1 KLSLKTEKERNQI
14 SKQRINS
21 EKRKEQ
27 LAELSRELLNT
38 TQENISLQERFD
50 QLQKEF
56 KMSRLEQDG
65 LAEGNN
71 KLFNKLLEAE
81 MAANSAGI
89 QLTEFKDTIAEL
101 KNQKSKMWLNIES
114 KSQERQRTRQEK
126 EKDEQKNRII
136 YLFIFLQLSKQRANR
151 EIEDLLQKL
160 TEIEVENVNMR
171 REILEKEIRVQEL
184 EDLMQKEK
192 DNAYTAVQLS
202 KSVDATR
209 AHLQGQLRSK
219 EAENNRMVVQI
230 QSLERSVNEQK
241 LEIKH
246 LKYQVS
252 AAKEKNDQDKE
263 ALKKATR
270 AQKQRADHFEDAV
283 EKLHSEIK
291 TKELKLSEQISSA
304 NAWKCHHDKA
314 IEEKGALE
322 AQIEILRKQVT
333 SLGEELEKAKDSATN
348 VNKDILEKLHAVNS
362 ENASIG
368 LENARLKASISALEE
383 KAMSS
388 EAELEE
394 LKLKAQQ
401 QKELIDQYKTQV
413 RDLHTEAEE
422 LKARFEKILKENKKV
437 KGDKDIEVEKVKSQ
451 MEARLKELETFPDL
465 LKAADKRLQECQE
478 SFLSYKKRY
487 TNQSNT
493 ISELQVKVPNQKGD
507 KQNFLLESSV
517 KLEQSF
523 EDNRSQL
530 QMKYEALNRK
540 LEEVTS
546 QNRKLVEKLAKQE
559 ESLHHNELQFKER
572 SKECSALTRQL
583 EAALVDVRKKVTEVK
598 EKAASRE
605 RALQSKILEVETELS
620 RKEKELKQLQY
631 NKTDVEKQLE
641 VRLKDLKL
649 SLEKSETQ
657 NQSIQNYV
665 QFLKTSYAT
674 MFRYSLLLSMLLS
687 SILSLSPHF

>member
-1 KLSLKTEKERNQI
+1 MQKNCSVIRSSDANCDKEI
-14 SKQRINS
+14 EFS
-21 EKRKEQ
+21 EGQKKALWESSQEPRASDEIIKKHDAQ

-101 KNQKSKMWLNIES
+101 KN
-114 KSQERQRTRQEK
+114 
-126 EKDEQKNRII
+126 
-136 YLFIFLQLSKQRANR
+136 LSKQRANR

-493 ISELQVKVPNQKGD
+493 ISELQVKGD

-674 MFRYSLLLSMLLS
+674 MFRESL
-687 SILSLSPHF
+687 

>member
-1 KLSLKTEKERNQI
+1 MKLVR
-14 SKQRINS
+14 KQFPIVSSTLFS
-21 EKRKEQ
+21 EGQKKALWESSQEPRASDEIIKKHDAQ

-101 KNQKSKMWLNIES
+101 KN
-114 KSQERQRTRQEK
+114 
-126 EKDEQKNRII
+126 
-136 YLFIFLQLSKQRANR
+136 LSKQRANR

-493 ISELQVKVPNQKGD
+493 ISELQVKGD

-674 MFRYSLLLSMLLS
+674 MFRESL
-687 SILSLSPHF
+687 

>member
-1 KLSLKTEKERNQI
+1 MQKNCSVIRSSDANCDKEI
-14 SKQRINS
+14 EFS
-21 EKRKEQ
+21 EGQKKALWESSQEPRASDEIIKKHDAQ

-101 KNQKSKMWLNIES
+101 KN
-114 KSQERQRTRQEK
+114 
-126 EKDEQKNRII
+126 
-136 YLFIFLQLSKQRANR
+136 LSKQRANR

-437 KGDKDIEVEKVKSQ
+437 KGDKDIEVEK
-451 MEARLKELETFPDL
+451 
-465 LKAADKRLQECQE
+465 
-478 SFLSYKKRY
+478 
-487 TNQSNT
+487 
-493 ISELQVKVPNQKGD
+493 GD

-674 MFRYSLLLSMLLS
+674 MFRESL
-687 SILSLSPHF
+687 